1 MSKMNNKQDI
11 MKTQACVLR
20 VNIHC
25 DGCKHKVKKILL
37 KAEGVYGVKID
48 ADNGKVTVTGNADP
62 ATLLKK
68 LEKSGKHA
76 ELWSQKGN
84 TNNNNNNPFK
94 MMNNQF
100 MNLELGDFK
109 GGKDPKSR
117 GKGGD
122 NKDQQKGG
130 GHMMQNLMKGG
141 GDMMM
146 RGPPPNPKGQ
156 KTVKFDLPE
165 DEFDDCDDSDEDED
179 EFYDDDE
186 DDDDSADDELIEG
199 GGRRHPP
206 PPSSKSKTKNQ
217 KEGGVKGGG
226 KGGGGGGSRGFSG
239 MMNMLKGGVGNNG
252 KSGGKAKKG
261 DGVEIPMQ
269 FKGLTGGGN
278 HNDVG
283 GKNMIG
289 GKNGKGGK
297 NNGQF
302 VGAAGP
308 HGNKKGVG
316 QNNGGDNWGHKGGG
330 QLMMN
335 NPQKGLFHE
344 GGGGRGMGQMGPMG
358 HYPMMGNPAAVQ
370 GLPAPPG
377 PMKGGGGGYFPG
389 MMGPGGG
396 GGNPYYPHPQQ
407 QQYMAQMMMNQY
419 QQQRPYG
426 YDMPGGGTGAH
437 PMMYA
442 PHPHPHPA
450 MGYGPPMHPPANDNF
465 THIFS
470 DENTGSC
477 SVM

>member
-1 MSKMNNKQDI
+1 MNNKHDI

-37 KAEGVYGVKID
+37 KVEGVYGVKID

-84 TNNNNNNPFK
+84 SNNNPFK

-146 RGPPPNPKGQ
+146 MRGPPPNPKGQ

-165 DEFDDCDDSDEDED
+165 DEFGDCDDFDEDED

-186 DDDDSADDELIEG
+186 GDDDDSAGDELEG
-199 GGRRHPP
+199 GGRRRHPP
-206 PPSSKSKTKNQ
+206 PPSSKSKTKN
-217 KEGGVKGGG
+217 KTEGGVKGGGGGGG

-308 HGNKKGVG
+308 HGNKKGVS
-316 QNNGGDNWGHKGGG
+316 QHNGGDNWGHKGGG

-358 HYPMMGNPAAVQ
+358 HYPMGNPAAVQ

-377 PMKGGGGGYFPG
+377 PMKGGGGYFPG

-419 QQQRPYG
+419 QQRPYG

-437 PMMYA
+437 PMMYT
-442 PHPHPHPA
+442 PHPHPA
-450 MGYGPPMHPPANDNF
+450 MGYGPPIHPPANDNF